1 MPGKRSEFKNKLIRG
16 CRMIGVL
23 LKAPSHLKLERRL
36 VSLNNPTL
44 KQSKTSL
51 VHKVIL
57 LQYGGVFAT

>member
-1 MPGKRSEFKNKLIRG
+1 
-16 CRMIGVL
+16 MIGVL